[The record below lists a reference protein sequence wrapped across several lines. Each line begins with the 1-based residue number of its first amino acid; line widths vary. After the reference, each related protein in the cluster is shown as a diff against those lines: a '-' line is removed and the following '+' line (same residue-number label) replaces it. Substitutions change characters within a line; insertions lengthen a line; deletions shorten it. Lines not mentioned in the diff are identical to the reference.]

1 LAARLNSYPDQ
12 QPIENPST
20 TNDIQMVTNCMQ
32 IITMMR
38 WDRPV
43 RMAFIQRIRILKLV
57 RIWRKGDASRPL
69 FTRV

>member
-1 LAARLNSYPDQ
+1 
-12 QPIENPST
+12 
-20 TNDIQMVTNCMQ
+20 MQ